1 MTAPPPVDCD
11 PYRDDDDP
19 DPDDPRLHDLRG
31 QGLTAIQLH
40 TIHDIEPEGGY
51 L

>member
-1 MTAPPPVDCD
+1 MTAPPVADCD
-11 PYRDDDDP
+11 PYWDDWDL

-31 QGLTAIQLH
+31 QGLTAVQLH
-40 TIHDIEPEGGY
+40 TIIDIDLHGSY